1 MALDVFKY
9 FSITYEDI
17 TFTRADAGIR
27 PQMIKNL
34 PGTKAFNGK
43 N

>member
-1 MALDVFKY
+1 MGLDVFRY
-9 FSITYEDI
+9 FYIVYEDV
-17 TFTRADAGIR
+17 TFTWADAGIR

-34 PGTKAFNGK
+34 PGTKAFNGE